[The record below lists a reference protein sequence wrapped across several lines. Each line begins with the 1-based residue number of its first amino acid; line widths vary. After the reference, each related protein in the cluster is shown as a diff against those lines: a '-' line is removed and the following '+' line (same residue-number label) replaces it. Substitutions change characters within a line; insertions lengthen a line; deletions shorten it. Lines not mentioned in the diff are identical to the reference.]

1 MDRKNAKQIYKWDLQ
16 KIYNSNDLWKQDYE
30 ELKVLYPMLSNYKNQ
45 LNVKDKLL
53 EYLKLEQTISIKL
66 NKLMYYSYLSHDI
79 NLDISEYNEQLGL
92 LENLEANISTAT
104 AYVLPE
110 LNSMSDEQ
118 IKDIIKDKRFKN
130 YDNFFK
136 SILLNRKH
144 LLSEKEETALSLV
157 NSFTGGFS
165 KIYDDLTEVD
175 MKFKPIIINGKETQL
190 TIENYSLFIT
200 NENRDIRKQAY
211 NNLYEKYGEI
221 SHTTTSSYIY
231 YLKSVS
237 FDLKLRN
244 YSSLLSAHLYNNQI
258 DEKVYYNLID
268 NVNKNLNLMHR
279 YYKLLAKTKDINDMH
294 FYDTYLSISNN
305 FDKQYDIETQYQL
318 VKQALKCLGNDYQNK
333 LETAFNNN
341 WIDVYSGENK
351 SSGGYNFCIYT
362 EHPHIFLN
370 DNGNYNS
377 LSTLAHEL
385 GHAMH
390 SAYTNEN
397 QPYEKS
403 NIVIF
408 LAEIASTVNE
418 ILLNKYLF
426 NSTTDKKEKIF
437 LLDQFIKNTKATVF
451 RQTMF
456 SEFEDF
462 AHKLVEQ
469 DKPISDTILNNEYKN
484 LLAKHFGNVVE
495 IDDKIIYEW
504 TRISHFFRSYYV
516 YKYATSYV
524 CANYIATKILNNK
537 NNMLEKYITLLK
549 SGSSDYPT
557 NLLKIVDIDLTKN
570 DVYDIMFNDL
580 ENAIN
585 ELELLMSED

>member
-1 MDRKNAKQIYKWDLQ
+1 MDRKNANQKYKWNL
-16 KIYNSNDLWKQDYE
+16 KAIYATDKLWEKDYE
-30 ELKVLYPMLSNYKNQ
+30 ELKLIYPKLALFKGK
-45 LNVKDKLL
+45 LKDKDSLL
-53 EYLKLEQTISIKL
+53 DYLELEKQIGLKL

-79 NLDISEYNEQLGL
+79 NLDSSKYNEQLGL
-92 LENLEANISTAT
+92 LENLEANISTLSAF
-104 AYVLPE
+104 ALPE
-110 LNSMSDEQ
+110 LNTLSDDELKEL
-118 IKDIIKDKRFKN
+118 INDKRFFN
-130 YDNFFK
+130 FDNFFK
-136 SILLNRKH
+136 DILLNRKH

-157 NSFTGGFS
+157 NSFAGGFS

-175 MKFKPIIINGKETQL
+175 TKFKPITINGKESPL
-190 TIENYSLFIT
+190 TIENFSLFIT
-200 NENRDIRKQAY
+200 NEDRDIRKQAY
-211 NNLYEKYGEI
+211 NNLYEKYKEI
-221 SHTTTSSYIY
+221 SHTLASSYIY
-231 YLKSVS
+231 YLKSTS

-244 YSSLLSAHLYNNQI
+244 YTSLLSAHLYSSQI

-268 NVNKNLNLMHR
+268 NVNKNLHLMHR
-279 YYKLLAKTKDINDMH
+279 YFKLLKKVKNIDEMH
-294 FYDTYLSISNN
+294 FYDTYLSIANN
-305 FDKQYDIETQYQL
+305 FDKHYDIETQYQI
-318 VKQALKCLGNDYQNK
+318 VKQALKCLGEDYQNK

-362 EHPHIFLN
+362 ESPHIFLN

-390 SAYTNEN
+390 SAYTNET
-397 QPYEKS
+397 QSYEKS
-403 NIVIF
+403 DIVIF

-418 ILLNKYLF
+418 ILLNKYLLK
-426 NSTTDKKEKIF
+426 NTDDKNEKIF

-456 SEFEDF
+456 SEFEDY

-469 DKPISDTILNNEYKN
+469 DKPISDQILNNEYKN
-484 LLAKHFGNVVE
+484 LLEKHFGDAV
-495 IDDKIIYEW
+495 ILDDKIIYEW

-524 CANYIATKILNNK
+524 CANYIASNIFENK
-537 NNMLEKYITLLK
+537 NDMFEKYIKLLK

-557 NLLKIVDIDLTKN
+557 NLLKLVDIDLTKN
-570 DVYDIMFNDL
+570 DVYDLMFKDL
-580 ENAIN
+580 EKAID
-585 ELELLMSED
+585 ELEKLTK